1 MTGIIPLKI
10 IVYRRL
16 KGHKSGRISVLDV
29 PMAISKENTDGKYY
43 TLELITE
50 HLQEFLNELN
60 SCADDYEEVKF
71 VIDDEELTYTETP
84 Q

>member
-29 PMAISKENTDGKYY
+29 PMVVSNGKHY
-43 TLELITE
+43 TLELMTE
-50 HLQEFLNELN
+50 HLQEFLSELN
-60 SCADDYEEVKF
+60 SCADDYEEIKF